1 MVLIHLKRA
10 DDNQFLFETTTS
22 ISVDALIRDLV
33 AVHNTRLQILRLV
46 RCDLLGRT
54 ISFLAAGLGNVLRI
68 AASCVASIRLLRR

>member
-10 DDNQFLFETTTS
+10 DDNQFLFETTAS

-46 RCDLLGRT
+46 RCDLLERPH
-54 ISFLAAGLGNVLRI
+54 LGNVLRI
-68 AASCVASIRLLRR
+68 AASCVASIRLFRRY

>member
-10 DDNQFLFETTTS
+10 DDNQFLFETTAS

-54 ISFLAAGLGNVLRI
+54 
-68 AASCVASIRLLRR
+68 